1 MKFIPT
7 KIPDVI
13 LIEPKVFSDERGF
26 FFESYLKDAFRQNG
40 ITTDFV
46 QDNHSRSAKGVLRGL
61 HYQVAPK
68 EQAKLVRV
76 TRGEAFDVV
85 VDIRKGSKTF
95 GWWTGQ
101 VLSEKKKNMLFIPA
115 GFAHGFLALED
126 DTELLYKVSDV
137 YSPVHE
143 RGVRWDDPEIGI
155 VWPKTG
161 TPALLSEK
169 DKKYPSLKETNL

>member
-26 FFESYLKDAFRQNG
+26 FFESYLKDAFRQHG
-40 ITTDFV
+40 IISDFV
-46 QDNHSRSAKGVLRGL
+46 QDNHSRSTKGVLRGL

-85 VDIRKGSKTF
+85 VDIRQDSKTF
-95 GWWTGQ
+95 GQWVGH
-101 VLSEKKKNMLFIPA
+101 LLNEEKKNMLFVPA
-115 GFAHGFLALED
+115 GFAHGFLALKD
-126 DTELLYKVSDV
+126 GTELLYKVSDV
-137 YSPVHE
+137 YSPAHE
-143 RGVRWDDPEIGI
+143 RGIRWDDPAIGI
-155 VWPKTG
+155 AWPRINA
-161 TPALLSEK
+161 PFFLSEK
-169 DKKYPSLKETNL
+169 DKKYPFLKEARF